1 MAKTNGAVKSDMGC
15 MYMAVN
21 SKQKGARF
29 EREVANAFKDAG
41 FTEARR
47 SAQYCGNTGDAPDVM
62 GVPELHI
69 ECKHYKD
76 TEWDDQWY
84 AQAKRDCHLMAIPVV
99 IHKTDRKKPKV
110 RLSALDAAAIISYFD
125 NKSKILV
132 EFDLEDFIE
141 MFKQYDQKKWRPKEG
156 DGNE

>member
-1 MAKTNGAVKSDMGC
+1 MAKTNGAEKSDTGC

-29 EREVANAFKDAG
+29 EREVANAFKNAG

-62 GVPELHI
+62 GVPELWI

-76 TEWDDQWY
+76 KEWDDEWY
-84 AQAKRDCHLMAIPVV
+84 AQAKRDRPLGQVPIV
-99 IHKTDRKKPKV
+99 IHKTDRRKPKV
-110 RLSALDAAAIISYFD
+110 RLDALSAAMIISYFD
-125 NKSKILV
+125 NKSDVLV
-132 EFDLEDFIE
+132 EIDFDDFLE

-156 DGNE
+156 SD

>member
-1 MAKTNGAVKSDMGC
+1 MAKINGAVKSDMGC
-15 MYMAVN
+15 MSMAVN

-47 SAQYCGNTGDAPDVM
+47 SAQYCGNTGEAADVM
-62 GVPELHI
+62 GVPELWI

-76 TEWDDQWY
+76 KEWDDEWY
-84 AQAKRDCHLMAIPVV
+84 AQAKRDRPLGQVPIV
-99 IHKTDRKKPKV
+99 IHKTDRRKTKV
-110 RLSALDAAAIISYFD
+110 RLDALSAAMIISYFD
-125 NKSKILV
+125 NKSDVLV
-132 EFDLEDFIE
+132 EIDFDDFLE

-156 DGNE
+156 R